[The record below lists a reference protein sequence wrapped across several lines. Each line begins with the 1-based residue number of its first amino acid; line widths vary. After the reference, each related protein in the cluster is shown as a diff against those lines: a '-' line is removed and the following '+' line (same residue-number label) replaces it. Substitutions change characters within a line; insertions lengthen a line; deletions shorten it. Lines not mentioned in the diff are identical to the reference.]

1 LVQQMRGQVSLLVY
15 LTQQSI
21 RLHNRLRSVLLR
33 YYPAALEVFSDLMAP
48 ISLAF
53 ICAYPTPQAVAQLS
67 YNDFA
72 IFARQHQH
80 HQPQKWPACYAR
92 LQAQQPAAALATI
105 VVYQTEA
112 VHLAQL
118 LLATLQTKQQTLR
131 ELKRC
136 FSQHP
141 DAPIFSSLPGTGD
154 FLAPALLAKFGED
167 RRRFPEPVDV
177 QALAGTCPVTESSG
191 KRRWVHYRQACDHD
205 FRYIMHLWAKASL
218 RQSPFAAAYYH
229 QVRPRCDSESH
240 AYRCLANRW
249 LAIVWKLWQTRQ
261 PYDESYHLR
270 QRALRSQPRSGSA

>member
-1 LVQQMRGQVSLLVY
+1 
-15 LTQQSI
+15 
-21 RLHNRLRSVLLR
+21 LLR
-33 YYPAALEVFSDLMAP
+33 YYPAALEVFSELMAP

-53 ICAYPTPQAVAQLS
+53 ICAYPTPEAATQLS
-67 YNDFA
+67 YADFSV
-72 IFARQHQH
+72 FARQHQH
-80 HQPQKWPACYAR
+80 HQPQKWPGCYAR
-92 LQAQQPAAALATI
+92 LQAQQPAAALSTV
-105 VVYQTEA
+105 VVYQAEA

-154 FLAPALLAKFGED
+154 FLAPALLAKFGEE

-205 FRYIMHLWAKASL
+205 FRYIMHLWAKESL